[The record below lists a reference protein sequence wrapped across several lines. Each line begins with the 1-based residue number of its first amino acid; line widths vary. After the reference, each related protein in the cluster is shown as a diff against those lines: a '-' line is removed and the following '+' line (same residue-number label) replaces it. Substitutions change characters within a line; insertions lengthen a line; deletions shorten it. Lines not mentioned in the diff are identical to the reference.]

1 MATLWRSRLNV
12 SLPSEQQI
20 QTLTLDYEFKT
31 MAPGWPA
38 SASGETTPSRL
49 VLKQARSLDPGL
61 SGIPPEVLD
70 LLVPRDFLARTRLV
84 VEISCDAS
92 GRIEI
97 FTAPVPDRTTAGHQ
111 RDVHVTQTATV
122 RR

>member
-1 MATLWRSRLNV
+1 MATLWRSRVNV

-38 SASGETTPSRL
+38 RASGEITPSRL

-61 SGIPPEVLD
+61 RDIPSEVLD
-70 LLVPRDFLARTRLV
+70 LPVPRDVLARTR
-84 VEISCDAS
+84 
-92 GRIEI
+92 
-97 FTAPVPDRTTAGHQ
+97 TAAGHQ

-122 RR
+122 QT